1 VFEKL
6 VSFTKDVSDLSDK
19 PVLSPAELKAQFDS
33 APDEVRQY
41 LNKLIDA
48 LQKST
53 AGDSGAKNIGA
64 TSISGVTGS
73 DVQSVLEGLKTYADG
88 KYLSMAGQKV
98 EIIEGTVAVFGGNTF
113 TLSVTFPTAYASTPD
128 VVFSRITQ
136 GVSYTDLIMNPY
148 IHEVTNTGF
157 KCRFNSYNN
166 TQGFGTGT
174 FKAKFLVIGK

>member
-1 VFEKL
+1 MFEKL
-6 VSFTKDVSDLSDK
+6 VSFTKKVADLPDRPS
-19 PVLSPAELKAQFDS
+19 LNPAELKNQFDA
-33 APDEVRQY
+33 APDEVRVY

-53 AGDSGAKNIGA
+53 AGDSGAKNVGA
-64 TSISGVTGS
+64 SSLSGVDGS
-73 DVQSVLEGLKTYADG
+73 DVQSVLEGLK
-88 KYLSMAGQKV
+88 KYSDEKFLAMNGQKV
-98 EIIEGTVAVFGGNTF
+98 EVVEGTVAVFGGNTF
-113 TLSVTFPTAYASTPD
+113 TLSVTFPSAYTSTPD

-136 GVSYTDLIMNPY
+136 GVSYTDLIMSPY
-148 IHEVTNTGF
+148 IHEVTTTGF